1 MVLHEV
7 GELAAILTVACTV
20 FNFIVIKPLRGEID
34 SLQKSIERLANAVDD
49 IRDKHN
55 ELHLRVVAVESRSK
69 SNQHRIDRLEAITDG
84 LPLHAG
90 KERQNE

>member
-7 GELAAILTVACTV
+7 GELAAILTVACTG
-20 FNFIVIKPLRGEID
+20 FNFIVIKPLRGAID

-55 ELHLRVVAVESRSK
+55 TISAHQAH
-69 SNQHRIDRLEAITDG
+69 HRLSGARLGTME
-84 LPLHAG
+84 
-90 KERQNE
+90 